1 MSGASSVNRIGS
13 SETASACRDFSEK
26 LDALL
31 KDRHGAYVKIPQVLV
46 FLDYINKVFPSFGF
60 RLCDLY
66 ARDSRVIDMARDG
79 VEESVAF
86 NIYVAR
92 VSALG
97 RGDLDIE
104 AMKEEFK
111 GVWKDILSAP
121 VFDVHINEDQ
131 LFIRDI
137 IFANESLDALSM
149 LRNLTFPLDALK
161 KNEKAK
167 AFSGTLKQKLPGMEN
182 AV

>member
-1 MSGASSVNRIGS
+1 
-13 SETASACRDFSEK
+13 
-26 LDALL
+26 
-31 KDRHGAYVKIPQVLV
+31 
-46 FLDYINKVFPSFGF
+46 
-60 RLCDLY
+60 
-66 ARDSRVIDMARDG
+66 MARDG